1 MSYNKEIEM
10 YEGYI
15 YKITNSINNK
25 LYIGQ
30 TITTIQE
37 RWSNHKS
44 DARTNHNHTVLYRAM
59 NKYGIENFNIIEICK
74 VFNVD
79 KTELKNILNSLEI
92 YYIKLYNSTN
102 RDFGY
107 NITSGGNNVDH
118 MMKKVKQYDLYG
130 NLIKIWDSMSEA
142 ADYYGTDRGLISSC
156 CSGKIKTCV
165 GFIWRYIDDK
175 FNKYGDDYLPTRK
188 INKFDTNGN
197 LLKTY
202 LSAKEASIDNNCSII
217 AIFRAC
223 EGKSLFACGFIWRY
237 YGDAFDKYDVPKKGT
252 ILNHKKSVEKY
263 DLNMN
268 LLDVYDSVKEASII
282 NGCDQSGIIRSCKGE
297 RKTCKNFIW
306 RYADDDFY
314 KYII

>member
-44 DARTNHNHTVLYRAM
+44 DARTNHNHTVLYRSM

-102 RDFGY
+102 RYFGY

-130 NLIKIWDSMSEA
+130 NLIKIWDSMS
-142 ADYYGTDRGLISSC
+142 
-156 CSGKIKTCV
+156 
-165 GFIWRYIDDK
+165 
-175 FNKYGDDYLPTRK
+175 
-188 INKFDTNGN
+188 
-197 LLKTY
+197 
-202 LSAKEASIDNNCSII
+202 
-217 AIFRAC
+217 
-223 EGKSLFACGFIWRY
+223 
-237 YGDAFDKYDVPKKGT
+237 
-252 ILNHKKSVEKY
+252 
-263 DLNMN
+263 
-268 LLDVYDSVKEASII
+268 
-282 NGCDQSGIIRSCKGE
+282 
-297 RKTCKNFIW
+297 
-306 RYADDDFY
+306 
-314 KYII
+314 